1 MNPGEY
7 SKNIKIKL
15 DKQSGQLC
23 FFDPTHPLARKN
35 GMVTLGRHV
44 LSVRL
49 GRWLEP
55 GEYALFMDGNPQ
67 NVDPENLQLTTL
79 AEMVSHVRNR
89 QVELVCPYCGEVFH
103 VSKSHKD
110 RRVHCKAV
118 CRHLHSRKFEVDR
131 DELETYVWQMPTT
144 EVARQFGVSDKA
156 IEKRCK
162 LLGVNKPPRGY
173 WAKLAAEESKQR
185 GCGSDPQD
193 EQE

>member
-110 RRVHCKAV
+110 LERARERPFDAG
-118 CRHLHSRKFEVDR
+118 
-131 DELETYVWQMPTT
+131 DEGEQQPKTAGCIV
-144 EVARQFGVSDKA
+144 
-156 IEKRCK
+156 KRCVASCIRASLRWTGTNSK
-162 LLGVNKPPRGY
+162 RTSGKCRPPR
-173 WAKLAAEESKQR
+173 
-185 GCGSDPQD
+185 
-193 EQE
+193 